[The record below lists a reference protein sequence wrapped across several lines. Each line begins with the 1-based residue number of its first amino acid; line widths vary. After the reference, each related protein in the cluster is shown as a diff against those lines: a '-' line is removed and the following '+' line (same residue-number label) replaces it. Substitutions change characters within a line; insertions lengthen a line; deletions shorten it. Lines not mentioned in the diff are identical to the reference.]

1 MTITKSSRVTL
12 TVQACEKVTEK
23 CKVKYRLGV
32 SLHDSLEIFKVR
44 KIKVVLI
51 LEELQVITKTVC
63 GPPLQK
69 GFDLYHKEIDVWIK
83 SNGFCNYDKGKPTKL
98 SFKIIE
104 NTDTQITLKFIN
116 KII

>member
-1 MTITKSSRVTL
+1 MTVTNSSRVTL

-32 SLHDSLEIFKVR
+32 SLYDSIEIFKVR

-51 LEELQVITKTVC
+51 LEELEVITKTVC

-69 GFDLYHKEIDVWIK
+69 GFDLYHKDLDAWIK
-83 SNGFCNYDKGKPTKL
+83 KKEFCNYEKGKPTKL
-98 SFKIIE
+98 IF
-104 NTDTQITLKFIN
+104 QILEIQNNEYIKLKYILKN
-116 KII
+116 